1 MGMNTQEARAEA
13 KAAKARAKAMRPWYR
28 KKRFWLLGII
38 VLLIIIGIA
47 ASASGGKGSPSPTT
61 AASVATTTT
70 SSTSTTAP
78 TTTSAPTTTAPP
90 TPKVLLTTSGS
101 GIQTTTKFTTPTTWT
116 LNWSYTCSTA
126 GTDSG
131 NFIVTVNGAT
141 TDGGVNELGA
151 GSSGV
156 QHFHQGGNVYLGIN
170 SECSWTI
177 KAVTAT

>member
-78 TTTSAPTTTAPP
+78 TTTVPP
-90 TPKVLLTTSGS
+90 APKVLLTMSGS

-116 LNWSYTCSTA
+116 LSWSYTCSTA

-156 QHFHQGGNVYLGIN
+156 QHFHSGGNVYLGIN
-170 SECSWTI
+170 SECSW
-177 KAVTAT
+177 KVTATSGG